1 MISICAHTTKTLR
14 LTQAA
19 LATAL
24 LVALGAPTA
33 VLAEEP
39 EVIEE
44 IIVTALK
51 RETNLLETPLAISAM
66 SGEMLEQTGADGL
79 EEFLQFAPGTS
90 IERSNQGSQVI
101 YIRGLASSFGNSPIG
116 MYIDEVPFTALT
128 VTWTPDVRAWDLER
142 VEVLRGP
149 QGTLYG
155 ASSLGGTIRVLT
167 KDPVYN
173 EFQAKAE
180 ATYSETDGSDS
191 TALKGAVNIPIV
203 EDALSLRIAATTEE
217 LGGYLTLING
227 FTGATED
234 DFNDYDVDTAR
245 IKLKGALGE
254 RAEFTLAYWM
264 TDSLVNTGSLAN
276 DDLVT
281 NTLFNATDE
290 NDLKSDLYSAE
301 FNIDF
306 DGFSLTSSTS
316 WFDIEN
322 NISFVDF
329 GGGFSDTSV
338 EIFNQEL
345 RLTSSGDGNLLWTL
359 GGIYTENETFVD
371 FFFNLPGFFVNT
383 STQDN
388 DSESWAIYGE
398 ATYSLNEHWDVT
410 LGLRYYD
417 DEVTRND
424 TQFMVPT
431 PEIKTDFDDV
441 SPRLNVA
448 WKPNPDTLLFATA
461 SKGFRSGL
469 TQPSIAIGAAAFA
482 GLTIPEG
489 IDSEDAI
496 NYEIGG
502 KFKLADGRVT
512 LDLVAYTILW
522 EDLQSQIF
530 INPVVFSFLN
540 AGDATGRGIEF
551 AASWAPTE
559 NLLFNLSGNV
569 NKTEYDDTL
578 TDAFGRVVFEDGN
591 QVQLI
596 PEHTIT
602 ASVDYTLTLG
612 GGWVGSARASVEHVD
627 ERTTTDDSLT
637 RVSGDD
643 NTRVNLRIGAERESF
658 GVYLFAENL
667 TDDDNRLS
675 PAGTALANSGGYASR
690 YRPRTLGITL
700 RYDH

>member
-1 MISICAHTTKTLR
+1 MRSFPRIVNGVKTGFLW
-14 LTQAA
+14 AA
-19 LATAL
+19 LLFAIT
-24 LVALGAPTA
+24 PSPA
-33 VLAEEP
+33 VLAQDGDG
-39 EVIEE
+39 VSEE
-44 IIVTALK
+44 IVVTALK
-51 RETNLLETPLAISAM
+51 RETNLIETPLAISAM
-66 SGEMLEQTGADGL
+66 SGDMLEQTGADGL

-90 IERSNQGSQVI
+90 IGLSNQGSQVI

-155 ASSLGGTIRVLT
+155 ASSLGGTIRILT
-167 KDPVYN
+167 REPVYN

-180 ATYSETDGSDS
+180 ATYSDTDGSDS
-191 TALKGAVNIPIV
+191 TALKGAINIPLI
-203 EDALSLRIAATTEE
+203 EDALSLRVAATTEDI
-217 LGGYLTLING
+217 GGYLTLVNG
-227 FTGATED
+227 FTGAIDD

-245 IKLKGALGE
+245 LKLRGALGE
-254 RAEFTLAYWM
+254 RAELTLAYWM
-264 TDSLVNTGSLAN
+264 TDSLVKTGSLAN
-276 DDLVT
+276 DHLET

-290 NDLKSDLYSAE
+290 NDLKSDLFSAE
-301 FNIDF
+301 LNIDF
-306 DGFSLTSSTS
+306 DNFSLTSSTS

-322 NISFVDF
+322 NVFFVDF
-329 GGGFSDTSV
+329 GGGFSDTNV

-345 RLTSSGDGNLLWTL
+345 RLTSSGDGKLFWTL
-359 GGIYTENETFVD
+359 GGIYTENETFID
-371 FFFNLPGFFVNT
+371 FFFDLPGFFVNT

-398 ATYSLNEHWDVT
+398 GTYSLNEQWDVT

-424 TQFMVPT
+424 TQFLVPT
-431 PEIKTDFDDV
+431 PEIKTEFDDV

-448 WKPNPDTLLFATA
+448 WKPFENTLLFVTA

-469 TQPSIAIGAAAFA
+469 TQPSIAIGAAGFA
-482 GLTIPEG
+482 GLTIPDG

-502 KFKLADGRVT
+502 KLKLADGRLL
-512 LDLVAYTILW
+512 LDVVAYTIRW

-540 AGDATGRGIEF
+540 AGDATGTGVEF
-551 AASWAPTE
+551 AATWSPSESLTI
-559 NLLFNLSGNV
+559 NLSGSL

-596 PEHTIT
+596 PEHTLT
-602 ASVDYTLTLG
+602 ASVDYMRPLG
-612 GGWVGSARASVEHVD
+612 GGWMGSARASVEQVD

-643 NTRVNLRIGAERESF
+643 STRVNLRVGAERESF
-658 GVYLFAENL
+658 GIYLFAENL
-667 TDDDNRLS
+667 ADDDNRLS

-690 YRPRTLGITL
+690 YRPRTIGVTL
-700 RYDH
+700 RYAH